1 MDTFEKINTLEKAK
15 QFFKPYTSYEDM
27 PTRQMHLG
35 QVPIPNHRKDTDET
49 EEVWKYVIE
58 ECMPPIRLVTWK
70 DIKPLMDN
78 KEIMSWGGL
87 DHNSYQYLKFLHEG
101 WTEKCRP
108 RHGMKGGSMDFMTVE
123 GEYKTITTPLEITE
137 EERKRFA
144 RMYGYQEGNQDYIDL
159 LNGIMDESL
168 QLEHENTIQSIYYHA
183 AKAHWLINDI
193 QNNGLWQPIQGLT
206 HHTGNP
212 GGKNS
217 LSIHPGSMRSRS
229 FQSMDYPDNTCLVTD
244 YANCFPNHP
253 SLSYKD
259 ITTYWLSL
267 CSKDCKNVS
276 AIYTDQKKIEFSVPL
291 QQGGGTD
298 FRKYV
303 YDFNKKVS
311 LLCKKKPLNIYIGY
325 DSSHDNIIHE
335 VCEKSI
341 YDSIERSKSKGVG
354 EDYFNDYKIE
364 VKLLDISKLKDYNR
378 DYANQSTE
386 FTYSRF
392 LIPYLEN
399 YEGFSI
405 FIDNDY
411 IWKRTPLPF
420 FYFLDPDNAVACVQ
434 YDFEHHDEVKMGG
447 EKNVSYPKK
456 LWSSMMIFNNGHE
469 DCKKLTPEVVN
480 TATGKYLHQFEWTD
494 KISKIPHGKIATEG
508 FETECLDSH
517 HAVHYTRGGPWIKGM
532 DCSNINMLEQ
542 YYKVKSTLP
551 NKD

>member
-1 MDTFEKINTLEKAK
+1 MDTFEYINTLDRAK
-15 QFFKPYTSYEDM
+15 ELFKPYTSYEDM
-27 PTRQMHLG
+27 PTKQVQLG
-35 QVPIPNHRKDTDET
+35 QLPVPAHRKDTDET
-49 EEVWKYVIE
+49 EEVWRYIID

-70 DIKPLMDN
+70 DIKPLMDS

-87 DHNSYQYLKFLHEG
+87 DHNAYQYLNYLHKG
-101 WTEKCRP
+101 WTEENRP
-108 RHGMKGGSMDFMTVE
+108 DHPLKGGSMDYMNAD
-123 GEYKTITTPLEITE
+123 GEYECLTQPTIKTAYDRI
-137 EERKRFA
+137 KFA
-144 RMYGYQEGNQDYIDL
+144 DRYGYEEGTQEYEDLMNGVIDITL
-159 LNGIMDESL
+159 DSEK
-168 QLEHENTIQSIYYHA
+168 ENTICSIYYHA

-193 QNNGLWQPIQGLT
+193 QKNGLWQPIQGLT

-244 YANCFPNHP
+244 YSNCFPNHP
-253 SLSYKD
+253 RLSMENVRDYWFSLIPKEGR
-259 ITTYWLSL
+259 
-267 CSKDCKNVS
+267 NVN
-276 AIYTDQKKIEFSVPL
+276 AIYTDQRKIEFSPSLV
-291 QQGGGTD
+291 QGGGTD

-303 YDFNKKVS
+303 YAYNKKVTK
-311 LLCKKKPLNIYIGY
+311 LCKKKPLNIYIGY

-341 YDSIERSKSKGVG
+341 HDSIERSKSKGAG
-354 EDYFNDYKIE
+354 ADYFNDFEIE
-364 VKLLDISKLKDYNR
+364 TKLLDISKIKDYNR

-420 FYFLDPDNAVACVQ
+420 FYFLDPDHAVACVQ
-434 YDFEHHDEVKMGG
+434 YDFEHHDSVKMGG
-447 EKNVSYPKK
+447 EVNISYPKK

-480 TATGKYLHQFEWTD
+480 NQSGKYLHQFEWTD

-532 DCSNINMLEQ
+532 DYSNINMLEQ
-542 YYKVKSTLP
+542 FYKVKSTLP
-551 NKD
+551 TNK